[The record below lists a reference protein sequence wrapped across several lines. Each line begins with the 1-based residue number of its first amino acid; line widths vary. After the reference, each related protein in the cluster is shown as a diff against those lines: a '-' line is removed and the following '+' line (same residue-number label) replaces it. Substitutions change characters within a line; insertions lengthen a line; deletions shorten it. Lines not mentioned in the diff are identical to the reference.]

1 MEPATL
7 NTILAKAMQVGTQSC
22 PWSMEIDCHGTGKY
36 PSRGGQQDSEMAR
49 SWSPHC
55 CLHDYGTCRR
65 QPVQAFKATDA
76 AKKAP
81 KLQTFTSINLFPPF
95 VPCRPSRQLRRPRRR
110 GSWCAASRCSPSRRC
125 RVRSGLLV
133 CSFVLLLCR
142 GRQGRAPS
150 AGPRCRV
157 CSWLLSPAVCVQ
169 QRCWG
174 EARISRIAEAHQRL
188 CSPGTSTLYQAAV
201 APCVILVPDAS
212 CLASAWQASWQTAH
226 PPTATSARSSLWRA
240 TQRVSKRCRS
250 IAVPLID

>member
-22 PWSMEIDCHGTGKY
+22 SWSMEIECHGTGKY
-36 PSRGGQQDSEMAR
+36 PSRGGQQDSRGGQQDSRGGQQDSKMAS

-55 CLHDYGTCRR
+55 CLHDHGTCRR
-65 QPVQAFKATDA
+65 QPVQAFKATEA

-95 VPCRPSRQLRRPRRR
+95 VPCRPSRQPRQPRRR
-110 GSWCAASRCSPSRRC
+110 GSWCAASRCSPSPLC
-125 RVRSGLLV
+125 RVRSWLLV
-133 CSFVLLLCR
+133 CSFVLLLYR
-142 GRQGRAPS
+142 GKQGRAPS

-174 EARISRIAEAHQRL
+174 EARISRIA
-188 CSPGTSTLYQAAV
+188 
-201 APCVILVPDAS
+201 
-212 CLASAWQASWQTAH
+212 
-226 PPTATSARSSLWRA
+226 
-240 TQRVSKRCRS
+240 
-250 IAVPLID
+250 